1 MTTDH
6 STQDTATTAQG
17 NRPRLS
23 PIRIGFLCDVL
34 GTAVEGGIGYWSHVL
49 RGERGVPAGTPGWEG
64 ADMAALAW
72 TSVTV
77 VDIEDD
83 ELVYTVT
90 LAGLARAL
98 NALSRGPVTGISD
111 DRRRS
116 LAWANRHN
124 DAGADDAPDG
134 VSDIDADLADCAFQL
149 AALGTG
155 LYG

>member
-77 VDIEDD
+77 VD
-83 ELVYTVT
+83 
-90 LAGLARAL
+90 
-98 NALSRGPVTGISD
+98 SRTTSSCTPSPSPGWHGHST
-111 DRRRS
+111 R
-116 LAWANRHN
+116 
-124 DAGADDAPDG
+124 
-134 VSDIDADLADCAFQL
+134 
-149 AALGTG
+149 
-155 LYG
+155 

>member
-6 STQDTATTAQG
+6 TTQDTATTAQG

-72 TSVTV
+72 TSRWHGPTG
-77 VDIEDD
+77 
-83 ELVYTVT
+83 TT
-90 LAGLARAL
+90 TP
-98 NALSRGPVTGISD
+98 GPVMPPT
-111 DRRRS
+111 
-116 LAWANRHN
+116 A
-124 DAGADDAPDG
+124 
-134 VSDIDADLADCAFQL
+134 
-149 AALGTG
+149 
-155 LYG
+155 